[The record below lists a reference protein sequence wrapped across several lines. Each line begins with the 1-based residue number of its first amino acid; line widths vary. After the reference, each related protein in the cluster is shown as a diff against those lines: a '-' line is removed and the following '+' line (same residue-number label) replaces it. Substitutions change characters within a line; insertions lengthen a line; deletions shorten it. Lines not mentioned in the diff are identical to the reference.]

1 MTELRKRKIEDM
13 TLKGLSPSTQK
24 LYLEKVSNFAKYFN
38 RTPEALGE
46 EEVRKYFLYLIEEK
60 KISDSYFKQ
69 AICGIKFLYTITL
82 KRDWKRLEVIRP
94 KKNQKLPVIL
104 SKEEIKQILDVVRNL
119 KHRAILTT
127 IYSAGLRLGE
137 ARNLCINDIDSKRML
152 IRIIQSKGNKDRYAI
167 LAQKTLILLRE
178 YWKRYRPES
187 WLFYGRLKT
196 EPISSRTIQKIFSNA
211 CKKANINKPATVHT
225 LRHSFATHLM
235 ETGIHLRYIQT
246 LLGHNSPKTT
256 AIYTHVCQRIYFK

>member
-1 MTELRKRKIEDM
+1 M
-13 TLKGLSPSTQK
+13 
-24 LYLEKVSNFAKYFN
+24 
-38 RTPEALGE
+38 
-46 EEVRKYFLYLIEEK
+46 
-60 KISDSYFKQ
+60 
-69 AICGIKFLYTITL
+69 
-82 KRDWKRLEVIRP
+82 
-94 KKNQKLPVIL
+94 
-104 SKEEIKQILDVVRNL
+104 VRNL